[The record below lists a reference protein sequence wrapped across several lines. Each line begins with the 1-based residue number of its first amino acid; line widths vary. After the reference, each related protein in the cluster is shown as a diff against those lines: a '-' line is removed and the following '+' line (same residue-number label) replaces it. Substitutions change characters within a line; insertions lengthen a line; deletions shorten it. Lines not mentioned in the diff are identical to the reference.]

1 MSAVTFERII
11 HTRGP
16 SAPRM
21 RAALMTS
28 AALVAQS
35 VRAARELD
43 AVVSPGAQLRVAQRF
58 ASRI

>member
-11 HTRGP
+11 HPRRPATTRW
-16 SAPRM
+16 
-21 RAALMTS
+21 RAALLASVT
-28 AALVAQS
+28 LVAQS

-43 AVVSPGAQLRVAQRF
+43 AIVSPDAQLRVVQRF